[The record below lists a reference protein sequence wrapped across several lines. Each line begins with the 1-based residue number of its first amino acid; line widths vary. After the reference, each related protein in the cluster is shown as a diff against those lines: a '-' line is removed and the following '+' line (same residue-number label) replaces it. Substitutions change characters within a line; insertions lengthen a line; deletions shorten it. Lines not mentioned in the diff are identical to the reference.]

1 VGVAAAVDVAA
12 VAEVAAVA
20 AEDAVAAA
28 VVAEAVGVAAV
39 SEAAACHGAPAVFV
53 ESVHFLAHR
62 QKKKGAVGGSTN
74 DPASC
79 LRLSKICCVEGR
91 QSPRRIAWAG

>member
-1 VGVAAAVDVAA
+1 MGVAVAVDVAA

-53 ESVHFLAHR
+53 KSVYFSASAEEKECCRRVDKRPGKLFALA
-62 QKKKGAVGGSTN
+62 K
-74 DPASC
+74 DL
-79 LRLSKICCVEGR
+79 LRTREC
-91 QSPRRIAWAG
+91 PRRIAQAG

>member
-1 VGVAAAVDVAA
+1 MGVAVAVDVAA

-62 QKKKGAVGGSTN
+62 LEEKGCCRRVDKRPGE
-74 DPASC
+74 
-79 LRLSKICCVEGR
+79 LLEICCVEGR